1 MRRWLL
7 PPLTLLLWLFLG
19 EGKAAIIEYPPFPNP
34 LPYTGFSI
42 SKLMETVD
50 WVDPIYIEKPDNG
63 ACPSGSV
70 PKSYSYQDQTGQL
83 VTNTYCVSESAQDAG
98 TYGDA
103 LKNFAI
109 NVLKQ
114 LLAQFTGDPLARF
127 FTSPVTKRVYLHQ
140 ILDGLAEAYRST
152 PKQDPEVTF
161 NYLGETL
168 NNLAIAYRDVLRM
181 IRVVRL
187 YGDQA
192 LNNYVQDVLNKL
204 FTETLGNLIG
214 KAVSDI
220 KSVFMNAYNKS
231 SFAPEV
237 YNLSEAARSTVQ
249 QIAGEVERYTKDLAI
264 GGKRSVPYVDATIAW
279 LVENASIAE
288 ESLGNN
294 NPFLPQPNVS
304 PQGTISPQGDQG
316 GNQGNS
322 GPSGAPKLAPNQLA
336 FIMAAKSPE
345 VLRSLQSIAEQQE
358 NLKAQVTE
366 KIANIDRVASL
377 ATKAIVGQR
386 ELPNALVPYKQENQS
401 FVDKM
406 NQLKTQTDLRDLV
419 KTQTEIVGW
428 LAMNQLT
435 SAQNL
440 ELLLVKLVEEGVKT
454 RQILLDEST
463 KQIDEQIAELE
474 KVKNELTTNVLSL
487 AEDATKSLSL
497 LDNIDNMVSVLA
509 VSDRAGLVLTED
521 QFKAMLSQP
530 SSPPSGPSTP

>member
-1 MRRWLL
+1 M

>member
-1 MRRWLL
+1 MLSL
-7 PPLTLLLWLFLG
+7 AFLSWLFLG

-42 SKLMETVD
+42 SKLMEKID
-50 WVDPIYIEKPDNG
+50 WVDPIYIEKADT
-63 ACPSGSV
+63 CPSGST
-70 PKSYSYQDQTGQL
+70 PISYTYQDQDGKQRTS
-83 VTNTYCVSESAQDAG
+83 TYCASVSSQDAG
-98 TYGDA
+98 SYGGKLKQFA
-103 LKNFAI
+103 LD
-109 NVLKQ
+109 VLQQ

-127 FTSPVTKRVYLHQ
+127 FTGPTTKRVYLHR

-168 NNLAIAYRDVLRM
+168 NNLAIAYRDILRM

-187 YGDQA
+187 YGDEA
-192 LNNYVQDVLNKL
+192 LNNYVEGVLTQL
-204 FTETLGNLIG
+204 FSKVVGDWLADTTLT
-214 KAVSDI
+214 I
-220 KSVFMNAYNKS
+220 KSNFMNAYNKLPIAS
-231 SFAPEV
+231 NL
-237 YNLSEAARSTVQ
+237 YNVSEAVRSSIQ
-249 QIAGEVERYTKDLAI
+249 QIASEVERFTKDLAV
-264 GGKRSVPYVDATIAW
+264 GGKRSVPYIDATIAW

-288 ESLGNN
+288 ESIENN
-294 NPFLPQPNVS
+294 NPFLPRATTS
-304 PQGTISPQGDQG
+304 PQGNISPQGNR
-316 GNQGNS
+316 GNQGNRGS
-322 GPSGAPKLAPNQLA
+322 QETPGTSSAPKLAPNQLA

-358 NLKAQVTE
+358 NLRAQVSE
-366 KIANIDRVASL
+366 KIANIDQVASL
-377 ATKAIVGQR
+377 ATKSIVGERQ
-386 ELPNALVPYKQENQS
+386 LPNALVPYKQENQS

-440 ELLLVKLVEEGVKT
+440 EFLLVKLVEEGVKT
-454 RQILLDEST
+454 RQILLEEST
-463 KQIDEQIAELE
+463 KQIEEQIAELE
-474 KVKNELTTNVLSL
+474 KVKNEITTNVLSL

-521 QFKAMLSQP
+521 QFKAMLNQP
-530 SSPPSGPSTP
+530 SPGTNSP

>member
-1 MRRWLL
+1 M
-7 PPLTLLLWLFLG
+7 
-19 EGKAAIIEYPPFPNP
+19 
-34 LPYTGFSI
+34 
-42 SKLMETVD
+42 
-50 WVDPIYIEKPDNG
+50 DPIYIEKANNG
-63 ACPSGSV
+63 ACPGGSTPV
-70 PKSYSYQDQTGQL
+70 LD
-83 VTNTYCVSESAQDAG
+83 YCASASQDAG
-98 TYGDA
+98 SYGDQLLQFA
-103 LKNFAI
+103 LG
-109 NVLKQ
+109 VLQ
-114 LLAQFTGDPLARF
+114 QILAQFTGDPLARF
-127 FTSPVTKRVYLHQ
+127 FANPTTTRVYLHQ

-152 PKQDPEVTF
+152 PNQDPEVTF

-187 YGDQA
+187 YGDTA
-192 LNNYVQDVLNKL
+192 LNNYVQGVLSQL
-204 FTETLGNLIG
+204 FAQMVGNQL
-214 KAVSDI
+214 AS
-220 KSVFMNAYNKS
+220 SVLAIKS
-231 SFAPEV
+231 SFMNTYNKLPIAPELYGV
-237 YNLSEAARSTVQ
+237 SEVVRRAVR
-249 QIAGEVERYTKDLAI
+249 QIASEVERTAKDLAF
-264 GGKRSVPYVDATIAW
+264 GGKRSVPYIDATIAW

-294 NPFLPQPNVS
+294 NPFLPQ
-304 PQGTISPQGDQG
+304 GAISPQGNLSPQG
-316 GNQGNS
+316 GQGAS
-322 GPSGAPKLAPNQLA
+322 GTSTDTKLAPNQLA

-358 NLKAQVTE
+358 NLKAQASE

-377 ATKAIVGQR
+377 ATKAIVGER
-386 ELPNALVPYKQENQS
+386 ELPNVLVPYKQENQS

-440 ELLLVKLVEEGVKT
+440 ELLLLKLVEEGVKT
-454 RQILLDEST
+454 RQILLEEST
-463 KQIDEQIAELE
+463 KQIEEQIAELE
-474 KVKNELTTNVLSL
+474 KIKNEITTNVLSL

-521 QFKAMLSQP
+521 QFNALLGQP
-530 SSPPSGPSTP
+530 SPGGTSP